1 MRLTAILA
9 IIVLLLMSSCNIG
22 NKKITVVSFNI
33 CSSNKSNTPNSWE
46 NRKQL
51 INDFLKKGKFD
62 IISFQEVLNP
72 QLEFLTNTLHG
83 YSVVSAGRKD
93 GINNGEHCSIFFKTS
108 KFDLLAKSYFWLS
121 SNPEDPGSIDWG
133 AHLPRMVTWV
143 KLQNIRTGHIFFLF
157 NTHLSHNEYAQN
169 KSILLLL
176 SKIKSIADN
185 VPVIITGDFNMV
197 PDSQPYK
204 LITGNWHNYFSF
216 SDAYKISTFPVTEA
230 DNTLNNFKVKEGIK
244 RVDYIFVN
252 GYLDVLNFKTYKIT
266 NGDMFISDHYPVMA
280 ELKFNIDRLERNGEN
295 RPLPRIAPK
304 PVFETN
310 SIVFEDSL
318 IVPLRSDLLDASI
331 FYTLDGSMPDTSS
344 NLYTSPIIL
353 KETTTLTAV
362 TVAKGFLLSPPGQR
376 VFIKGK
382 INNAKLFSIRP
393 HPARKFSRM
402 DCNWLFDGKILSEQ
416 IQNTECV
423 NILNKDVELTIKLNK
438 TQEVHEVFVSILE
451 DHEICIYPPQKISVA
466 LSLNGKNYRGYVSVI
481 NKDPFARH
489 DGRVHSVIRIK
500 ATGKARY
507 IRLKLENPGTCPAE
521 YSSSKEP
528 TRIVIDETGVL

>member
-1 MRLTAILA
+1 MRLIAIIS
-9 IIVLLLMSSCNIG
+9 IIVLTLLSSCNIG
-22 NKKITVVSFNI
+22 SKKITVVSFNI
-33 CSSNKSNTPNSWE
+33 SSINNGDTINSWE
-46 NRKQL
+46 NRTHFIK
-51 INDFLKKGKFD
+51 DFLKKGKFD

-93 GINNGEHCSIFFKTS
+93 GMDNGEHCSIFFKTS

-121 SNPEDPGSIDWG
+121 GNPEDPGSIDWG

-143 KLQNIRTGHIFFLF
+143 KLQNMRTGHIFFVF

-204 LITGNWHNYFSF
+204 LLTGNWHNYFSF
-216 SDAYKISTFPVTEA
+216 SDAYKISNFPVTNE
-230 DNTLNNFKVKEGIK
+230 DNTFNNFNKEEGYK
-244 RVDYIFVN
+244 RIDYIFVN

-266 NGDMFISDHYPVMA
+266 DGKVFISDHYPVMT
-280 ELKFNIDRLERNGEN
+280 ELKFNIDRIERNGEN
-295 RPLPRIAPK
+295 RPLPRFAPK

-310 SIVFEDSL
+310 NIVFEDSL

-331 FYTLDGSMPDTSS
+331 YYTLDGSMPDTTSALYSS
-344 NLYTSPIIL
+344 PLII
-353 KETTTLTAV
+353 KETTTITAI
-362 TVAKGFLLSPPGQR
+362 TVAQDFLSSPPAQR
-376 VFIKGK
+376 TFIKGE
-382 INNAKLFSIRP
+382 INSAKLVSIRP
-393 HPARKFSRM
+393 QPAGKYSSKN
-402 DCNWLFDGKILSEQ
+402 CNWLFDGKILSEQ

-423 NILNKDVELTIKLNK
+423 NILSKDVEFTFKLNK

-451 DHEICIYPPQKISVA
+451 DHEICIYPPKKISVA
-466 LSLNGKNYRGYVSVI
+466 ISMNGKNFRGYTSVI
-481 NKDPFARH
+481 NKAPFARRE
-489 DGRVHSVIRIK
+489 GRVHTVVRIK
-500 ATGKARY
+500 ISGKARY
-507 IRLKLENPGTCPAE
+507 IRLKLENPGNCPTE